1 MSKEKL
7 LIFVSIFFFL
17 GTTVAHA
24 QDSTAVRRNRL
35 LGLPI
40 AFFSPETL
48 WGGGVA
54 GIYSFRLPNTADD
67 SRPSQ
72 IQFGLTYTQERQV
85 LSYLPFE
92 IRTKDQE
99 WLFFGELGYYRY
111 FYQFWGVGN
120 SLPDANEET
129 YSVNFPRLR
138 LNVLRKVLPN
148 TFLGL
153 RYWGDDY
160 QVGEVAEGGL
170 LESGD
175 IPGAGGSVVSGF
187 GALAI
192 YDNRDHIFYPSKGW
206 LIEGL
211 ILQNG
216 PAFGSPFRF
225 TRARLDAARYFP
237 VWRDHILALNFLGEF
252 VYGEAPF
259 QELALYGGTKKA
271 RGFYQGRYRDQK
283 MLLLQAA
290 YRFPI
295 YWRFRG
301 EIFASYGGVA
311 PRLNELVIREF
322 HFNYGAGLRFAL
334 NPEEKIYVRADVGI
348 GNGQPN
354 FYLTIGEAF

>member
-1 MSKEKL
+1 MSGDKKVMLWIWL
-7 LIFVSIFFFL
+7 LLL
-17 GTTVAHA
+17 GLGQLRA
-24 QDSTAVRRNRL
+24 QDSTEVRRNRFV
-35 LGLPI
+35 GLPI
-40 AFFSPETL
+40 AFFSPETKF
-48 WGGGVA
+48 GGGVA
-54 GIYSFRLPNTADD
+54 GIYSFRLPKTADD

-72 IQFGLTYTQERQV
+72 LQFGLTYTQERQI
-85 LSYLPFE
+85 LAYLPFE
-92 IRTKDQE
+92 IRTAEQE

-120 SLPDANEET
+120 TLSDANEET

-153 RYWGDDY
+153 RYWADDY

-170 LESGD
+170 LASGD
-175 IPGAGGSVVSGF
+175 IPGAEGGLVSGL
-187 GALAI
+187 GVLSI
-192 YDNRDHIFYPSKGW
+192 YDNRDQIFYPSRGW
-206 LIEGL
+206 LVEGL

-216 PAFGSPFRF
+216 PALGSPYRF
-225 TRARLDAARYFP
+225 TRARLDASRYLP

-252 VYGEAPF
+252 VYGDVPF

-271 RGFYQGRYRDQK
+271 RGFYQGRYRDKK

-301 EIFASYGGVA
+301 ELFASYGGVG
-311 PRLNELVIREF
+311 PRLSELKINEF
-322 HFNYGAGLRFAL
+322 HLNYGAGLRFAL
-334 NPEEKIYVRADVGI
+334 NPEEKIHVRLDVGI